1 MPSSTSGKST
11 SSAQTQSSVQ
21 TKSQTK
27 TKSKRRE
34 AVESAE
40 RMKGF
45 DFATWRSASDDPVM
59 RSAII
64 GLFVTESA
72 PNWEQLL
79 DRFDRVSRINTVL
92 RQKVI
97 DQGGLT
103 TPRLVFDSNFD
114 LTFHMRRFKMPSG
127 STWRD
132 VLDDARRQ
140 SMTDF
145 DRDRPLWRLTV
156 LEGLPDGK
164 AAVILKL
171 HHAIADGQ
179 GAMLLAA
186 NLLDFTPEGEE
197 LGPKQPAP
205 KGEDLDRAGFAE
217 AIVRD
222 KFGWIARSTNDF
234 INGIGPM
241 SLVALKHPAD
251 TANRIAKTVGSV
263 ARFTK
268 IPMGPL
274 SPVMTERSINYHFG
288 TFDVP
293 FAQMRATGKDAG
305 HTVNDVFLAAVGDGL
320 GVYHKK
326 MGHPV
331 TKLRINMP
339 VSTRTADSGSGNA
352 VNIARF
358 EMPISIKDTRAL
370 MDQVSETVIKLREE
384 PAMAFANQ
392 LGELSRFIPSDILSA
407 AAQASDVTAS
417 NVPGVPVPV
426 WFGGARVERM
436 YPLVATI
443 GAAVNVTMLTY
454 NGIASVGVSTDDAA
468 VEDPDVLLEALR
480 RGFADTIG
488 EHVPASTPISGE
500 NRETSG
506 KIRQTEASKAKQPT
520 AAATSSATRKKVPV
534 ATKAAKKA
542 PARKA
547 AAKKTPAKKTA
558 VAKKTAAV
566 KKTVVKKAAVKKAA
580 AKKTVNQVVKKAA
593 AKKTAVKKA
602 VKKAPVRKTTAK
614 KVVKK
619 APAKK
624 APAKKVVAT
633 KAPAKKTA
641 VKKAPAKKAPAK
653 KAPARKTVAKKAPA
667 KKAPAKKAPAR
678 KAAAKK

>member
-1 MPSSTSGKST
+1 MASSTSGKSK
-11 SSAQTQSSVQ
+11 SS
-21 TKSQTK
+21 
-27 TKSKRRE
+27 RHE
-34 AVESAE
+34 AAKHAE

-45 DFATWRSASDDPVM
+45 DFATWRSGSDDPVL

-64 GLFVTESA
+64 GLLITEST
-72 PNWEQLL
+72 PDWEKLL
-79 DRFDRVSRINTVL
+79 DRFDRASRINTVL

-103 TPRLVFDSNFD
+103 TPRLMFDSNFD
-114 LTFHMRRFKMPSG
+114 LTFHMRRFKMPAG

-145 DRDRPLWRLTV
+145 DRDRPLWRLTL
-156 LEGLPDGK
+156 LEGLPGGK

-179 GAMLLAA
+179 GAMMIAA
-186 NLLDFTPEGEE
+186 NVFDFSEQGED
-197 LGPKQPAP
+197 LGPKPDAP
-205 KGEDLDRAGFAE
+205 EGEDLDRAGFAE

-222 KFGWIARSTNDF
+222 KFGWIARSANDF
-234 INGIGPM
+234 IQGVGPT

-251 TANRIAKTVGSV
+251 TASRIAKTVGSV
-263 ARFTK
+263 ARFSK
-268 IPMGPL
+268 IPMGPM
-274 SPVMTERSINYHFG
+274 SPIMTERSINYHFG

-293 FAQMRATGKDAG
+293 FDQMRATGKDAG

-339 VSTRTADSGSGNA
+339 VSTRTADSGTGNA

-358 EMPISIKDTRAL
+358 EMPISIMDTRAL
-370 MDQVSETVIKLREE
+370 MDQVSETVTKLREE
-384 PAMAFANQ
+384 PALAFANQ

-417 NVPGVPVPV
+417 NVPGVPFPV
-426 WFGGARVERM
+426 WIGGARIERM

-454 NGIASVGVSTDDAA
+454 NGVASVGVSTDDAA

-500 NRETSG
+500 LHEPSG
-506 KIRQTEASKAKQPT
+506 KIRESESGSASGKVQKPT
-520 AAATSSATRKKVPV
+520 AAAKPAASRKRVPV
-534 ATKAAKKA
+534 ATKAA
-542 PARKA
+542 
-547 AAKKTPAKKTA
+547 
-558 VAKKTAAV
+558 
-566 KKTVVKKAAVKKAA
+566 
-580 AKKTVNQVVKKAA
+580 
-593 AKKTAVKKA
+593 
-602 VKKAPVRKTTAK
+602 
-614 KVVKK
+614 KK

-624 APAKKVVAT
+624 APAKKVVAKKAPVK
-633 KAPAKKTA
+633 KAPAKKVVAKKAPAKAAPAKKVVAKKTPAKKAA
-641 VKKAPAKKAPAK
+641 VKKAPAKKVVAKKAPVTKAPAK
-653 KAPARKTVAKKAPA
+653 KVVAKKAPA
-667 KKAPAKKAPAR
+667 KKV
-678 KAAAKK
+678 AAKK

>member
-1 MPSSTSGKST
+1 MASSTSGKPT
-11 SSAQTQSSVQ
+11 SSRS
-21 TKSQTK
+21 
-27 TKSKRRE
+27 E
-34 AVESAE
+34 AAKHAE

-64 GLFVTESA
+64 GLFVTETA
-72 PNWEQLL
+72 PDWERLI
-79 DRFDRVSRINTVL
+79 DRFDRTSRINTVL

-103 TPRLVFDSNFD
+103 TPRLIFDANFD
-114 LTFHMRRFKMPSG
+114 LTFHMRRFKMPAG

-132 VLDDARRQ
+132 VLEDARRQ

-156 LEGLPDGK
+156 LEGLPGGK

-179 GAMLLAA
+179 GAMLLGA
-186 NLLDFTPEGEE
+186 NLFDFTPEGED
-197 LGPKQPAP
+197 LGEMKPAP
-205 KGEDLDRAGFAE
+205 KGEELDRAGFAE

-234 INGIGPM
+234 IQGVGPM
-241 SLVALKHPAD
+241 SIVALRHPAD
-251 TANRIAKTVGSV
+251 TASRIARTVGSV

-293 FAQMRATGKDAG
+293 FDQMRAVGKDAG

-370 MDQVSETVIKLREE
+370 MDQVSVMVAKIREE
-384 PAMAFANQ
+384 PALAFADQ
-392 LGELSRFIPSDILSA
+392 LGEISRFIPSDILSA

-417 NVPGVPVPV
+417 NVPGIPFPA
-426 WFGGARVERM
+426 WLAGARIERM

-468 VEDPDVLLEALR
+468 VEDPDILLEALR

-488 EHVPASTPISGE
+488 EHVPADNPISGHY
-500 NRETSG
+500 RESSA
-506 KIRQTEASKAKQPT
+506 KIRQTESSKTEKRT
-520 AAATSSATRKKVPV
+520 ATSNSSATRKRVPM
-534 ATKAAKKA
+534 AS
-542 PARKA
+542 
-547 AAKKTPAKKTA
+547 
-558 VAKKTAAV
+558 
-566 KKTVVKKAAVKKAA
+566 
-580 AKKTVNQVVKKAA
+580 
-593 AKKTAVKKA
+593 KA
-602 VKKAPVRKTTAK
+602 VKKAPAR
-614 KVVKK
+614 
-619 APAKK
+619 
-624 APAKKVVAT
+624 
-633 KAPAKKTA
+633 KTA
-641 VKKAPAKKAPAK
+641 VKKAPVKKKLAEMMASIRTAEKAVVKKVDAEKAVVKKA
-653 KAPARKTVAKKAPA
+653 VAKKAPA
-667 KKAPAKKAPAR
+667 KKAPAKKAPAKKAPAK
-678 KAAAKK
+678 KAAVTKAPAKAPAKKAPVTKAPAKKAPAKKAPVTKAPAKKAVVKKAVVKKAPVKRTARRSS